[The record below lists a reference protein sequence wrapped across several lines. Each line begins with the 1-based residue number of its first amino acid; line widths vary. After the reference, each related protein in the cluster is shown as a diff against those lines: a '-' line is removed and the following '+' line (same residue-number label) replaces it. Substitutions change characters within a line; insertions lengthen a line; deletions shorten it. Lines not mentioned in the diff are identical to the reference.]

1 MEKKHLVLGLG
12 GIGGVIGGAV
22 ALKLLSR
29 EKTANWDDYADEIHH
44 PENSNFVEVD
54 GVTIHYQ
61 EFGNATNPK
70 MVLIH
75 GYTASTYVWHTVAPQ
90 LADAGFHVISVDL
103 VGFGYSDKPSWFD
116 YSIASQARI
125 ILRFINCL
133 GIGKATFVG
142 SSYGGA
148 VTSWFTLD
156 NPERV
161 EKLVLVGAVCN
172 NEPKF
177 SPIFRVVGMR
187 GIGETVS
194 PFLIDS
200 KRFLRHRMKGTL
212 DKTNHHLIT
221 EDRVESILRP
231 LKAAD
236 AHYSL
241 LMTARNWEADRIEED
256 AHLIEQPTLLIWGE
270 RDNVIPLKNGEKLY
284 DRILNSRLVI
294 LKNCGHV
301 PPEEK
306 PELFV
311 DLVTEFCKDKRG
323 HLENKE
329 REEMTLEQIE
339 IMKSA
344 KMY

>member
-1 MEKKHLVLGLG
+1 MEKKHLAIGVG

-29 EKTANWDDYADEIHH
+29 EKTVDWNDYTDEIHH
-44 PENSNFVEVD
+44 AENSHFVDVD
-54 GVTIHYQ
+54 GVSLHYQ
-61 EFGNATNPK
+61 EFGDETNPK
-70 MVLIH
+70 MILIH
-75 GYTASTYVWHTVAPQ
+75 GYTASTYVWHTVAPKI
-90 LADAGFHVISVDL
+90 ADEGFHVISVDL
-103 VGFGYSDKPSWFD
+103 IGFGFSDKPAWFD
-116 YSIASQARI
+116 YSIASQSRL
-125 ILRFINCL
+125 ILRFINRL

-148 VTSWFTLD
+148 VASWFTLD

-172 NEPKF
+172 DEPKF
-177 SPIFRVVGMR
+177 NPIFKIIGMR

-200 KRFLRHRMKGTL
+200 KFFLKRRMKGTL

-241 LMTARNWEADRIEED
+241 LMTARNWEANRIEED
-256 AHLIEQPTLLIWGE
+256 AHFINQPTLLIWGE
-270 RDNVIPLKNGEKLY
+270 NDNVIPLKNGEKLY

-306 PELFV
+306 PELFTN
-311 DLVTEFCKDKRG
+311 LVVEFCKDRRG
-323 HLENKE
+323 HLENKKND
-329 REEMTLEQIE
+329 EMTLEQI
-339 IMKSA
+339 
-344 KMY
+344 

>member
-1 MEKKHLVLGLG
+1 MQKKHLALGVG

-29 EKTANWDDYADEIHH
+29 EKTVDWNDYTDEIHH
-44 PENSNFVEVD
+44 PENSNFVDVD

-61 EFGNATNPK
+61 EFGDEKNPK
-70 MVLIH
+70 MILIH
-75 GYTASTYVWHTVAPQ
+75 GYTASTYVWHTVAPKI
-90 LADAGFHVISVDL
+90 ADEDFHVISVDL
-103 VGFGYSDKPSWFD
+103 LGFGFSDKPAWFD
-116 YSIASQARI
+116 YSIASQSRL

-148 VTSWFTLD
+148 VASWFTLD

-177 SPIFRVVGMR
+177 NPMFRIVGMR

-200 KRFLRHRMKGTL
+200 KTFLKHRMKGTL
-212 DKTNHHLIT
+212 DKSNHHLIT
-221 EDRVESILRP
+221 EDRIASIMRP

-241 LMTARNWEADRIEED
+241 LRTARNWEANRIEED
-256 AHLIEQPTLLIWGE
+256 AHFINQPTLLIWGE
-270 RDNVIPLKNGEKLY
+270 NDNVIPLKNGEKLY

-306 PELFV
+306 PELFTN
-311 DLVTEFCKDKRG
+311 LVVEFCKDRRG

-329 REEMTLEQIE
+329 REEMMLEQIE
-339 IMKSA
+339 TIRTA
-344 KMY
+344 